1 MGISRRKFL
10 IASGVVG
17 GGLILGIG
25 LGGKPPVPGTIAGSF
40 QPNAF
45 LQITPDGRVVFQLH
59 KAEMGQG
66 VITSLPTI
74 LGEELDFD
82 PANFDIELSGVHPDY
97 NDPNMQS
104 QMTGGSTSIPGSW
117 DILRE
122 AGAAARA
129 MLIAAAASRW
139 QIPVGQCSTDNGF
152 VINSNNGERLAYA
165 DVAEQARR
173 FADVDYQLKARSDYR
188 WIGTPMARLDAIA
201 KSTGTAEFG
210 VDVNL
215 PGMKTAV
222 VVRCPHFGGSVKSWD
237 SDSISDIDGIVAS
250 FPIHSGIA
258 IVADG
263 YWPARKAAGQLAVQ
277 WDKGPLAGLNS
288 ALIRE
293 QQQQALAEQDPHWAV
308 EEGDPEILASSA
320 NTLKA
325 EYSAPFT
332 HHSPMEPQNAT
343 ALYTADV
350 DGDRCEV
357 WAPNQAPDMCQA
369 LAAQYADVA
378 RDKVKINSTLLGGA
392 FGRRG
397 YPDFVCEAAAI
408 AKQLPGVP
416 VKVQWSREDDMQHD
430 FYRPATY
437 HGMQGAL
444 DADGK
449 LLAWEHKLVSSSI
462 IKGFAVNLMSTMLP
476 AWVPTNIARSMG
488 RFMGDSLAGFDP
500 TTAEGAHLPY
510 QIPNQAVG
518 QIDYDSGVPNGFWR
532 SVGYSHNCFA
542 VEAFMDE
549 LAHAANADPVAF
561 RMDYLDPASR
571 HAAVLKKVVE
581 AASWGQTAAGIF
593 QGVAVVEPFKSYC
606 AMVVE
611 VSVAG
616 NSFKVERVV
625 TAVDCGIVVNPAIVV
640 AQIESA
646 IVYAL
651 SAALKAPVTIDD
663 GAVVQSNFH
672 DLPVLRMNEVPV
684 MDVHIIDSGESPTGI
699 GEIGVPAVA
708 PALSNALFA
717 ATGKRLRD
725 MPFKLS

>member
-10 IASGVVG
+10 IGTGVVG

-66 VITSLPTI
+66 VITALPTI
-74 LGEELDFD
+74 LGEELDLD
-82 PANFDIELSGVHPDY
+82 PASFEIELSGVHPDY
-97 NDPNMQS
+97 NDPAMRS
-104 QMTGGSTSIPGSW
+104 QITGGSTSIPGSW
-117 DILRE
+117 DVLRE

-129 MLIAAAASRW
+129 MLVAAAASRW
-139 QIPVGQCSTDNGF
+139 QIPAGQCSTDNGF
-152 VINSNNGERLAYA
+152 VLNSNNNERLAYA
-165 DVAEQARR
+165 DVAEQAKQ
-173 FADVDYQLKARSDYR
+173 FGDVDYQLKAASDYR
-188 WIGTPMARLDAIA
+188 WIGTPMARLDAVA
-201 KSTGTAEFG
+201 KSTGTADFG
-210 VDVNL
+210 ADVNL

-237 SDSISDIDGIVAS
+237 SDSISHIDGIVAS

-263 YWPARKAAGQLAVQ
+263 YWPARKAAGQLAVH

-288 ALIRE
+288 SAIRQ
-293 QQQQALAEQDPHWAV
+293 QQQQALVEQDPYWAV
-308 EEGDPEILASSA
+308 EEGDTALLATSA

-325 EYSAPFT
+325 EYSAPFA

-343 ALYTADV
+343 ALYTANV
-350 DGDRCEV
+350 DGDSCEV
-357 WAPNQAPDMCQA
+357 WAPNQAPDICQA
-369 LAAQYADVA
+369 LTAQFAEVA
-378 RDKVKINSTLLGGA
+378 RDKVKINTTLLGGG

-430 FYRPATY
+430 YYRPATY
-437 HGMQGAL
+437 HGMQAAL
-444 DADGK
+444 DDDGK
-449 LLAWEHKLVSSSI
+449 LVAWEHKLVSSSI
-462 IKGFAVNLMSTMLP
+462 IKGFAVNLMASMLP
-476 AWVPTNIARSMG
+476 QWVPTEISRSMG
-488 RFMGDSLAGFDP
+488 RFMGNTLAGFDP

-510 QIPNQAVG
+510 RIPNQAIG

-561 RMDYLDPASR
+561 RMDYLDSDSR
-571 HAAVLKKVVE
+571 HAAVLKRVAE
-581 AASWGQTAAGIF
+581 AANWGQTAAGVF

-616 NSFKVERVV
+616 SSYTIERVV
-625 TAVDCGIVVNPAIVV
+625 AAVDCGIVINPAIVA

-646 IVYAL
+646 IVYGL
-651 SAALKAPVTIDD
+651 SAAIKAPVTIED
-663 GAVVQSNFH
+663 GAVAQSNFH
-672 DLPVLRMNEVPV
+672 DLPVLRINEVPI
-684 MDVHIIDSGESPTGI
+684 MEVHLIDSGASPTGI
-699 GEIGVPAVA
+699 GEIGLPALA

-717 ATGKRLRD
+717 ATGQRLRD